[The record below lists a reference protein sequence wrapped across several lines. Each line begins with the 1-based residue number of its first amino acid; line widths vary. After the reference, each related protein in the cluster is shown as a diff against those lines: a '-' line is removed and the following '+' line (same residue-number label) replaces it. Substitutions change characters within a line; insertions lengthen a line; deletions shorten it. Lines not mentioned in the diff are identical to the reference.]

1 MYKTKIQQLCHS
13 RSWNLPDYETMR
25 DGPDHNPRFISTV
38 TVNGLQ
44 FHSPEPTRS
53 SKEAQNNAAEL
64 AFHHFTQP
72 FNPNPNPNPN
82 PLLSLPHL
90 SSFPGCSFPQPSL
103 SISPASSTTSTT
115 TPSLGSFDPNNGGV
129 LRPDTVEGLQT
140 SQICSPVK
148 ATTMTAVDQKNMQ
161 HLYKNQ
167 LQNYAHKK
175 NLNLPAYSSEWEG
188 PPHAL
193 RFKCK
198 VTIDGQTFESSKFF
212 STLKDA
218 EHAAAEIALMSL
230 SPGGVQED
238 QTGLYKNLLQEFVQK
253 EGFRLPSYN
262 TNRYGESHMPTF
274 VSQVEIEGESF
285 TGQEAK
291 SKKQA
296 ETSAAKVAYMTL
308 KERKGMSDQS
318 PLFPL
323 SAHCGQAPEFSSDRS
338 EANVITGLQP
348 HANLKSPVSPGLV
361 AKNQLDKSKELIE
374 KKGSC
379 SSGNSNGFTKS
390 SSLTN
395 AQSEPSLSES
405 TNVASDTSKMLST
418 QGTTPC
424 RIKVIVY
431 SRNTNVE
438 IEGGGSMM
446 HISDD
451 KWVAYSFSH

>member
-13 RSWNLPDYETMR
+13 RSWNLPDYETIR

-38 TVNGLQ
+38 TVNGLH
-44 FHSPEPTRS
+44 FHSPEPTRT
-53 SKEAQNNAAEL
+53 SKQAQNDAAKL
-64 AFHHFTQP
+64 AFHYFTQP
-72 FNPNPNPNPN
+72 FNPNLNPNLNLNPNP
-82 PLLSLPHL
+82 PLSLLHL

-103 SISPASSTTSTT
+103 SLSPTSTTTSTT
-115 TPSLGSFDPNNGGV
+115 TNQKKCSFGPDNGGV
-129 LRPDTVEGLQT
+129 LRPKAVEGLQT
-140 SQICSPVK
+140 SQISSPVK
-148 ATTMTAVDQKNMQ
+148 ATTTTAVDQKNMQ

-218 EHAAAEIALMSL
+218 EHAAAEVALMSL

-318 PLFPL
+318 SLFPL
-323 SAHCGQAPEFSSDRS
+323 SAHCGQAPEFSSDLS
-338 EANVITGLQP
+338 EANVITGLQH

-361 AKNQLDKSKELIE
+361 PKIQLDKSKEPVSITE
-374 KKGSC
+374 KKGSSS
-379 SSGNSNGFTKS
+379 SSGNSNGCT
-390 SSLTN
+390 
-395 AQSEPSLSES
+395 EPSLSEIS
-405 TNVASDTSKMLST
+405 NVVSDTSKMAST

-424 RIKVIVY
+424 RVKVIVY
-431 SRNTNVE
+431 SSNTNVE

-446 HISDD
+446 PISDD
-451 KWVAYSFSH
+451 KWLAYSFSH

>member
-13 RSWNLPDYETMR
+13 RLWNLPDYQTIR

-38 TVNGLQ
+38 TLNGLQ

-53 SKEAQNNAAEL
+53 SKEAQNNAAKL
-64 AFHHFTQP
+64 AFLHFTQP
-72 FNPNPNPNPN
+72 FNPNSNPIPNPNPN
-82 PLLSLPHL
+82 PPLSLPHL

-103 SISPASSTTSTT
+103 SISPTSTTTSTT
-115 TPSLGSFDPNNGGV
+115 PLGSFGPDNGGV
-129 LRPDTVEGLQT
+129 LRSKAVEGLQT
-140 SQICSPVK
+140 SQISSPVK
-148 ATTMTAVDQKNMQ
+148 ATTRTAADQKNMQ

-218 EHAAAEIALMSL
+218 EHAAAEVALMSL

-238 QTGLYKNLLQEFVQK
+238 QTGLYKNLLQEFAQK

-308 KERKGMSDQS
+308 KERK
-318 PLFPL
+318 
-323 SAHCGQAPEFSSDRS
+323 AHCGQAPDFSSDCS
-338 EANVITGLQP
+338 EANVITGLQH
-348 HANLKSPVSPGLV
+348 HANLRSPVSPGLV
-361 AKNQLDKSKELIE
+361 AKNHLDKSKEPVAFTE

-379 SSGNSNGFTKS
+379 SSSSGNSNGCTKN

-405 TNVASDTSKMLST
+405 SNVISDTSKMASS
-418 QGTTPC
+418 C
-424 RIKVIVY
+424 RVKVIVY

-438 IEGGGSMM
+438 IEGGGSIMP
-446 HISDD
+446 ISDD
-451 KWVAYSFSH
+451 KWLAYSFSH